1 MSSAGGDP
9 RFQELRPSQHVVSSR
24 LGDAGVLVH
33 LKTNQIFELNTTGI
47 RTWELIGEGLGL
59 DAVIEALGSE
69 FSADPDLVRHEVTDL
84 VLALTREGLLDVGG
98 GG

>member
-9 RFQELRPSQHVVSSR
+9 RFQELRPSPHVVSSR

-33 LKTNQIFELNTTGI
+33 LKTNQIFELNTTGVRI
-47 RTWELIGEGLGL
+47 WELIGEGRTFEDIVG
-59 DAVIEALGSE
+59 ALGAE
-69 FSADPDLVRHEVTDL
+69 FSADAGRVRHEVTEL
-84 VLALTREGLLDVGG
+84 VLALQREGLLDVGG